1 MSAAAMAALTAA
13 LQRDPALARDLT
25 RLQETACAALDTLIQ
40 DTAAWL
46 GKQTPAAAAAASSG
60 PIDVVALGALA
71 RGRAG
76 AVRQARELAEAF
88 VMGALINQ
96 GNANWNPLDPATSRS
111 GADSLLVT
119 LLLAACPGALDTPV
133 NQDEAWRNA

>member
-46 GKQTPAAAAAASSG
+46 GKQTPAAAAASSG

>member
-1 MSAAAMAALTAA
+1 MSAAAMAALAAA
-13 LQRDPALARDLT
+13 LQRDPVLARELT

-46 GKQTPAAAAAASSG
+46 GKQTPAAAAVSSG

-76 AVRQARELAEAF
+76 AVREARELAEAF

-96 GNANWNPLDPATSRS
+96 GNADWNPLDPATSRS

-119 LLLAACPGALDTPV
+119 LLLAAHPGALDTPV
-133 NQDEAWRNA
+133 NQDEAWRSA

>member
-13 LQRDPALARDLT
+13 LQRDPALARDLAQ
-25 RLQETACAALDTLIQ
+25 LQETACAALDTLIQ

-46 GKQTPAAAAAASSG
+46 GRQAPAAPVSSG
-60 PIDVVALGALA
+60 PIDVAALGVLA

-76 AVRQARELAEAF
+76 AAREARELAEAF
-88 VMGALINQ
+88 VMGALINH
-96 GNANWNPLDPATSRS
+96 GNVEWNPLDPATSRS

-119 LLLAACPGALDTPV
+119 LLLAARTGAHDTPV
-133 NQDEAWRNA
+133 NQDDAWRNA